1 MGFKSGFVCIAG
13 LPNAGK
19 STLINRVLE
28 SKLLAVSDK
37 PQTTRNN
44 ILGIFTSKD
53 AQIVFIDTPGY
64 HNIQKEINKFYVNEA
79 VSASNKA
86 DLVVYLFD
94 AKESLSKR
102 LVLNDEFITEIL
114 RKKDREKILPVV
126 SKVDLLRPEQFLKLK
141 KRLSEQYGFNEDK
154 ILGVSVPKS
163 VGVAELL
170 LKIKETLPEGPM
182 YYSEDDL
189 TDRNLR
195 FLCAELIREKIF
207 LFTKEE
213 IPYSTAVQITK
224 YEEKSALHRIFADIY
239 VEKDTQKGIIVGSN
253 GSMIKKIGSAA
264 RKDIEELVD
273 SKVYLELFVKV
284 KKDWTKDKEFLKELG
299 YK

>member
-1 MGFKSGFVCIAG
+1 M
-13 LPNAGK
+13 
-19 STLINRVLE
+19 
-28 SKLLAVSDK
+28 
-37 PQTTRNN
+37 
-44 ILGIFTSKD
+44 
-53 AQIVFIDTPGY
+53 
-64 HNIQKEINKFYVNEA
+64 
-79 VSASNKA
+79 
-86 DLVVYLFD
+86 
-94 AKESLSKR
+94 
-102 LVLNDEFITEIL
+102 
-114 RKKDREKILPVV
+114 
-126 SKVDLLRPEQFLKLK
+126 DLLRPEQFLKLK

-182 YYSEDDL
+182 YYAEDDL

>member
-53 AQIVFIDTPGY
+53 AQIIFIDTPGY

-114 RKKDREKILPVV
+114 KKKDREKILPVV

-195 FLCAELIREKIF
+195 FLCAELI
-207 LFTKEE
+207 
-213 IPYSTAVQITK
+213 
-224 YEEKSALHRIFADIY
+224 
-239 VEKDTQKGIIVGSN
+239 
-253 GSMIKKIGSAA
+253 
-264 RKDIEELVD
+264 
-273 SKVYLELFVKV
+273 
-284 KKDWTKDKEFLKELG
+284 
-299 YK
+299 

>member
-53 AQIVFIDTPGY
+53 AQIIFIDTPGY

-114 RKKDREKILPVV
+114 KKKDREKILPVV

-224 YEEKSALHRIFADIY
+224 YEEKPALHRIFADIY

>member
-53 AQIVFIDTPGY
+53 AQIIFIDTPGY

-114 RKKDREKILPVV
+114 KKKDREKILPVV

-182 YYSEDDL
+182 YYAEDDL